1 MHLLAFIFLFGYNMI
16 KYDYFLGDENMSA
29 VIEKIISNVKQ
40 HPDQVVIV
48 DQGEG
53 NYFTYRSFDDYAR
66 KVAVKLQR
74 LGVTRRSFVTIELP
88 RNKEYIA
95 SMYAVWMVGAAFA
108 PLSPT
113 YPAERLE
120 YIRSDCDAKVVIDEK
135 FLRNIENE
143 EPITEIILPEP
154 QDPSLLIYT
163 SGSTGNPKG
172 VLHSH
177 AGINDSIVRYS
188 DYADPP
194 RGFRAALGAPFTFV
208 ASVQGVFAP
217 LCSCLTAYLMPYQAM
232 RDPVLLAD
240 YIYENKINRTFIS
253 PKMLKV
259 FKPKG
264 DSLKVVFTG
273 SERVSDTYSDDFEI
287 IVSYGQTESAGAV
300 MMFKIDKKYHNTPIG
315 KPIGDIRVHILDESG
330 NEADEGELCLAGIFA
345 DCYLNLPEQ
354 SAKTFTD
361 NPFAE
366 EDGYDKLLKTG
377 DIVKRGEDGNIIY
390 LNRKDWMVKINGQR
404 VEPGEIETI
413 IKQADG
419 VLDAAIKDFK
429 NQYGQ
434 VYLVAYYVEKEPVS
448 ADDLKEAISKKLP
461 PYMIPAFFVKLGK
474 LPVNANG
481 KLDRGAL
488 TAPEAG
494 NFKNDYI
501 APETDMQ
508 KVLCEAFEQVLGME
522 NVGIDDDFFALGGD
536 SIKCA
541 MVSEKCGVYHISTA
555 DIFAGK
561 TPRMIE
567 RLLIQKASSK
577 KRPEKK
583 NKVKVY
589 PLTPSERG
597 MYLEQKLNTDS
608 TVYNLN
614 IAAIIKGADIEKI
627 KSALTSVFKAHEA
640 FTSYYGEENG
650 LPVRYLSDRL
660 PEIEE
665 KSAASREEVI
675 RLIDGYNTPFD
686 LNAAI
691 PVRPALYSVSDG
703 SVIMHM
709 AIHHIAFD
717 GGSAKTF
724 VKELIDAL
732 EGREVSA
739 AEIDLSDLYMDSL
752 EEKYE
757 DGIAFYKEL
766 FADGVPVNEMPV
778 KGKRPKVHPLS
789 DKEVRFLYDNAQ
801 LKAIDNTARRFGVTE
816 FELIFSA
823 VSMTLGKYTASEDV
837 VLGIPTN
844 MRPNGADNVIG
855 MFVNTA
861 PVRVKPKRDLE
872 ISAFIK
878 SVSESVRNATY
889 GSYLPFEDVVAEFV
903 KQRDES
909 RNPIF
914 DVSVNFMWNPPAYDN
929 NGLSV
934 EMYSPLQKMSRDIGI
949 VIRKGAAGLQFMIQY
964 SSQLFEYAV
973 IEGFIEQFKSALALL
988 GSGAKTVRE
997 ALVLPESQRQM
1008 LECFKTEAK
1017 AEVPVTLL
1025 HKLFEK
1031 SAEEN
1036 AGKTALVAKDATLSF
1051 RELNERANIVAHNLI
1066 KRGITVGDSVALLL
1080 PRESCFFSC
1089 LFGVNKA
1096 GAAFI
1101 PCDPQYPADRINH
1114 IIEDSEAS
1122 FIITT
1127 NDKLS
1132 DYPAEKAIDV
1142 SDILTG
1148 TDTSDPD
1155 VEMSDCELSYMI
1167 YTSGSTGKPKGVM
1180 LRHKGICSYLMPHP
1194 ANIHINFIKNNVTS
1208 YLSVT
1213 TISFDMSFK
1222 EHTAAFCNGKTL
1234 IFAAEDEMNDPR
1246 ALAELMEKYS
1256 VDCINATPSRLQQYM
1271 EYAPFNKALSKCRL
1285 VMSGGEGYP
1294 ISLRDA
1300 IRKCSP
1306 DIKIINTYGP
1316 TEITVSCNAADLT
1329 NAEYVSVGR
1338 PLLNYDEVI
1347 VDKFGDTAP
1356 YGVIGELYIG
1366 GVGVAKGYKNLP
1378 DKTAAAFVE
1387 YNGQRMYRSGD
1398 YAKWD
1403 KYGNVMILGRLDNQV
1418 KLRGL
1423 RIELGEIEGL
1433 MAEQP
1438 HIKKVAVVIR
1448 KLNGQ
1453 DNLCAYFT
1461 ADEEINID
1469 ALREELKKHLTHYMV
1484 PTAYL
1489 QMNEMPV
1496 TANGKTDIKRLPEP
1510 VPVSLGEYV
1519 APENKTEE
1527 FFCESFRKTLKLER
1541 VGAADDFFEI
1551 GGTSLVVTA
1560 VVLDASE
1567 NGFPITY
1574 GDVFK
1579 YTTPR
1584 ALAELFK
1591 DGEVN
1596 DTGKLFDFE
1605 GYDYTKINELLS
1617 KNTVDAF
1624 RAGEKRPLGNI
1635 MITGAGGF
1643 MGAHLLAEYLKR
1655 ESGKAYCVIR
1665 KGKFDTARE
1674 RLENLMFYYFG
1685 SDLENEFSERVEVLK
1700 GDVTDYKSFEPLE
1713 SLPIDTVFNC
1723 AANVKH
1729 FSNGTD
1735 IEDINVGGAVN
1746 CIKLCR
1752 KTGARMIHF
1761 STVSVSGTTED
1772 VSKLS
1777 RRELDEQTLYY
1788 GQSLDN
1794 KYTSSKLM
1802 GEREVLAAAA
1812 DGLDAK
1818 VIRVGTLAARE
1829 SDGEF
1834 QINFLTNNFMGR
1846 LRSYSL
1852 LGCFPYNM
1860 IENQVCMGPIDRS
1873 CEAFLKLA
1881 ATPKE
1886 CCVFNAV
1893 NNHTLPLGDIIRQMN
1908 ENGSSIRFVE
1918 YDEFAAALHEAQ
1930 KDPDKAAILS
1940 SMTAYMNTA
1949 HGKKITAL
1957 PFSAHYT
1964 TQILARMGFFWNAST
1979 EKYVDDF
1986 INVLRGFMFFRK
1998 DNLKR

>member
-1 MHLLAFIFLFGYNMI
+1 MHDLITLIQ
-16 KYDYFLGDENMSA
+16 K
-29 VIEKIISNVKQ
+29 NVREF
-40 HPDQVVIV
+40 PDFTIIV
-48 DQGEG
+48 DQGE
-53 NYFTYRSFDDYAR
+53 NNSFTYRAFDDYAR
-66 KVAVKLQR
+66 KIAAKLKR
-74 LGVTRRSFVTIELP
+74 MGIKNRDFVTIELP

-95 SMYAVWMVGAAFA
+95 AMYAVWMVGAAFA
-108 PLSPT
+108 PLSPA

-120 YIRSDCDAKVVIDEK
+120 YIRDNCGAKAVINEK
-135 FLRNIENE
+135 FLRGIENE
-143 EPITEIILPEP
+143 TPLEELAVPNPE
-154 QDPSLLIYT
+154 DPSLLIYT
-163 SGSTGNPKG
+163 SGSTGKPKG

-177 AGINDSIVRYS
+177 ASITDSVLRYI
-188 DYADPP
+188 DFADSPK
-194 RGFRAALGAPFTFV
+194 GSHAALGAPFTFV

-217 LCSCLTAYLMPYQAM
+217 LCSAIAAYLMPFEAM

-240 YIYENKINRTFIS
+240 FIEENQINRTFIS

-259 FKPKG
+259 FKQKG
-264 DSLKVVFTG
+264 TCLKTVATG
-273 SERVSDTYSDDFEI
+273 SERVSNTYSDDFK
-287 IVSYGQTESAGAV
+287 IVVYYGQTESASAV
-300 MMFKIDKKYHNTPIG
+300 LAFAIDKPYENTPIG
-315 KPIGDIRVHILDESG
+315 KPIGNVRAYILDENG
-330 NEADEGELCLAGIFA
+330 NEADEGELCLAGVFA
-345 DCYLNLPEQ
+345 DGYVGLPEQ
-354 SAKTFTD
+354 TAKTFAD

-366 EDGYDKLLKTG
+366 KDGYAKLLKTG
-377 DIVKRGEDGNIIY
+377 DIVKRGENGNIIY

-404 VEPGEIETI
+404 VEPGEIEAI

-419 VLDAAIKDFK
+419 IHDAALKDFK

-434 VYLVAYYVEKEPVS
+434 VYLVAYYVENEPVD
-448 ADDLKEAISKKLP
+448 ADELKAAIAQKLP
-461 PYMIPAFFVKLGK
+461 SYMIPAFFVKLDK
-474 LPVNANG
+474 LPVNQNG
-481 KLDRGAL
+481 KLDRNAL
-488 TAPEAG
+488 VAPEAG

-508 KVLCEAFEQVLGME
+508 KVLCKAFEEVLGIE
-522 NVGIDDDFFALGGD
+522 NVGVDDDFFALGGD

-541 MVSEKCGVYHISTA
+541 MVSEKCGVYKIATA

-567 RLLIQKASSK
+567 RLLIQKANK
-577 KRPEKK
+577 KDRVKK
-583 NKVKVY
+583 KKKARVY

-597 MYLEQKLNTDS
+597 MYLEQKLNENS

-614 IAAIIKGADIEKI
+614 IAAIIKGSDMESI
-627 KSALTSVFKAHEA
+627 KNSLTAVFKAHEA

-650 LPVRYLSDRL
+650 LPVRILSDKL
-660 PEIEE
+660 PQIEE
-665 KSAASREEVI
+665 KTAASREEVI
-675 RLIDGYNTPFD
+675 ALIDSYAVPFN
-686 LNAAI
+686 LNASI
-691 PVRPALYSVSDG
+691 PVRPTLYAVADG
-703 SVIMHM
+703 SVILHL

-724 VKELIDAL
+724 VKELIDGL
-732 EGREVSA
+732 NGVEVTAS
-739 AEIDLSDLYMDSL
+739 EIDLSDLYDESL
-752 EEKYE
+752 NAKYE
-757 DGIAFYKEL
+757 SGMAFYHEL

-789 DKEVRFLYDNAQ
+789 DKEITFDYDNEQ
-801 LKAIDNTARRFGVTE
+801 LKGIDNTARKFSVTE

-823 VSMTLGKYTASEDV
+823 VSMVLGKYTASEDV

-844 MRPNGADNVIG
+844 MRPTDADSVIG

-861 PVRVKPKRDLE
+861 PVRVKPKRAAAVSEYLQ
-872 ISAFIK
+872 
-878 SVSESVRNATY
+878 SVSTAVRNATY
-889 GSYLPFEDVVAEFV
+889 GAYLPFEDVVAEFV

-909 RNPIF
+909 RNPMF
-914 DVSVNFMWNPPAYDN
+914 DVSVNFMWNPPAYDKD
-929 NGLSV
+929 GLSV
-934 EMYSPLQKMSRDIGI
+934 ELYSPLQKMSRDIGI
-949 VIRKGAAGLQFMIQY
+949 VIRKGAKGLHFMVQY
-964 SSQLFEYAV
+964 SSELFEDAV
-973 IEGFIEQFKSALALL
+973 IENFIGQLKHTLQLLGADSKTVRDALALPEEQQ
-988 GSGAKTVRE
+988 TV
-997 ALVLPESQRQM
+997 LDG
-1008 LECFKTEAK
+1008 FKTEAT
-1017 AEVPVTLL
+1017 AELSETLL
-1025 HKLFEK
+1025 HRMFER
-1031 SAEEN
+1031 SAAEN
-1036 AGKTALVAKDATLSF
+1036 ADKTALIAKDATLSY
-1051 RELNERANIVAHNLI
+1051 RELNEKANVVAHNLI
-1066 KRGITVGDSVALLL
+1066 EKGIKTGDSVALLL
-1080 PRESCFFSC
+1080 PRESCFFAC

-1114 IIEDSEAS
+1114 IIADSEAS

-1127 NDKLS
+1127 SDKLA
-1132 DYPAEKAIDV
+1132 DYPADKAIDV
-1142 SDILTG
+1142 SDILAG
-1148 TDTSDPD
+1148 DKTDNPD
-1155 VEMSDCELSYMI
+1155 VEMSDRELSYMI

-1180 LRHKGICSYLMPHP
+1180 LRHKGICNYLTPHP
-1194 ANIHINFIKNNVTS
+1194 ANSHIYYLKENVST

-1234 IFAAEDEMNDPR
+1234 VFAAEDEMNDPR

-1271 EYAPFNKALSKCRL
+1271 DYEPFKNALAKCRL

-1294 ISLRDA
+1294 MSLRDA
-1300 IRKCSP
+1300 IKQCSG
-1306 DIKIINTYGP
+1306 DIRIVNTYGP

-1329 NAEYVSVGR
+1329 DAEYVTVGR
-1338 PLLNYDEVI
+1338 PLLNYNEII
-1347 VDKFGDTAP
+1347 VDKFGYPAP

-1378 DKTAAAFVE
+1378 EKTAAAFVE
-1387 YNGQRMYRSGD
+1387 YDNARMYRSGD

-1403 KYGNVMILGRLDNQV
+1403 KNGFVHILGRLDNQV

-1433 MAEQP
+1433 IAAQP
-1438 HIKKVAVVIR
+1438 HIKKVSVIIR

-1461 ADEEINID
+1461 ADTEINID
-1469 ALREELKKHLTHYMV
+1469 SLRDELKKHLTHYMV

-1489 QMNEMPV
+1489 QMNEMPM
-1496 TANGKTDIKRLPEP
+1496 TANGKTDTKLLPDP

-1519 APENKTEE
+1519 APANATEE

-1541 VGAADDFFEI
+1541 VGATDDFFEI
-1551 GGTSLVVTA
+1551 GGTSLVVTS

-1567 NGFPITY
+1567 NGFEITY

-1596 DTGKLFDFE
+1596 DTNKLFDFDD
-1605 GYDYTKINELLS
+1605 YDYDKINALLA

-1624 RAGEKRPLGNI
+1624 KSESLRDLGNVL
-1635 MITGAGGF
+1635 ITGATGY
-1643 MGAHLLAEYLKR
+1643 MGAHLLAEFLKS
-1655 ESGKAYCVIR
+1655 ESGKAYCMIR
-1665 KGKFDTARE
+1665 KGKFDTAQE
-1674 RLENLMFYYFG
+1674 RLENIFFYYFG
-1685 SDLENEFSERVEVLK
+1685 SDLETEFAERVEVLN
-1700 GDVTDYKSFEPLE
+1700 GDVTDYKYFEPFEALN
-1713 SLPIDTVFNC
+1713 IDTVFNC

-1746 CIKLCR
+1746 CIKLCQ
-1752 KTGARMIHF
+1752 KTGARLIHF
-1761 STVSVSGTTED
+1761 STVSVSGTTDD
-1772 VSKLS
+1772 VAKLG
-1777 RRELDEQTLYY
+1777 RKELDEQSLYF
-1788 GQSLDN
+1788 GQTLDN

-1802 GEREVLAAAA
+1802 GERKVLEAAAES
-1812 DGLDAK
+1812 LDAK

-1852 LGCFPYNM
+1852 LGCFPYAM

-1881 ATPKE
+1881 KTPQA

-1908 ENGSSIRFVE
+1908 ESGNHIEFVE
-1918 YDEFAAALHEAQ
+1918 YDVFTEALHEAQ

-1949 HGKKITAL
+1949 HGKKIVAL
-1957 PFSAHYT
+1957 PCSSHFT
-1964 TQILARMGFFWNAST
+1964 TQILARMGFFWNASN
-1979 EKYVDDF
+1979 ERYVNDF
-1986 INVLRGFMFFRK
+1986 INVLRGFLFFRK

>member
-1 MHLLAFIFLFGYNMI
+1 M
-16 KYDYFLGDENMSA
+16 KD
-29 VIEKIISNVKQ
+29 IISQIRQNVKEF
-40 HPDQVVIV
+40 PDFTIIV
-48 DQGEG
+48 DEG
-53 NYFTYRSFDDYAR
+53 KNNFFTYSALDTYAR
-66 KVAVKLQR
+66 KIAAKLSR
-74 LGVTRRSFVTIELP
+74 LGISYGDFVTIELP

-95 SMYAVWMVGAAFA
+95 AMYAVWMVGAAFA

-120 YIRSDCDAKVVIDEK
+120 FIRNDCDAKTVINEK
-135 FLRNIENE
+135 FLRGIKDEAPLEDIAQPN
-143 EPITEIILPEP
+143 PA
-154 QDPSLLIYT
+154 DPSLLIYT
-163 SGSTGNPKG
+163 SGSTGKPKG

-177 AGINDSIVRYS
+177 ASITDSVNRYK
-188 DYADPP
+188 DYTNSPKGS
-194 RGFRAALGAPFTFV
+194 RVALGAPFTFV
-208 ASVQGVFAP
+208 ASIQGVFVP
-217 LCSCLTAYLMPYQAM
+217 LCSCTTAYLMPYEAM

-240 YIYENKINRTFIS
+240 YIEKHQINRTFIS

-259 FKPKG
+259 FKQKG
-264 DSLKVVFTG
+264 NSLKTVVTG
-273 SERVSDTYSDDFEI
+273 SERVSNIYSDEFDL
-287 IVSYGQTESAGAV
+287 IVMYGQTESASAALA
-300 MMFKIDKKYHNTPIG
+300 FKIDKPYDNTPIG
-315 KPIGDIRVHILDESG
+315 KPIGNIRAHILDENG

-345 DCYLNLPEQ
+345 DGYLYLDEQ
-354 SAKTFTD
+354 TAKTFID
-361 NPFAE
+361 NPFAAQ
-366 EDGYDKLLKTG
+366 DGFDKLLRTG
-377 DIVKRGEDGNIIY
+377 DIVKKGEDGNIIF

-413 IKQADG
+413 IKQTDG
-419 VLDAAIKDFK
+419 IHDAALKDFK

-434 VYLVAYYVEKEPVS
+434 VYLVAYYVEKEPVDAEEIKAS
-448 ADDLKEAISKKLP
+448 LAQKLP
-461 PYMIPAFFVKLGK
+461 PYMIPSFFVKLDK

-481 KLDRGAL
+481 KLDRSAL
-488 TAPEAG
+488 VAPEAG

-508 KVLCEAFEQVLGME
+508 KVLCAAYEDVLGVE
-522 NVGIDDDFFALGGD
+522 NVGVDDDFFALGGD

-541 MVSEKCGVYHISTA
+541 MVAEKCGVYKISTS
-555 DIFAGK
+555 DIFKGK

-567 RLLIQKASSK
+567 HLLLQKASKKKFVKKSK
-577 KRPEKK
+577 KAR
-583 NKVKVY
+583 VY

-597 MYLEQKLNTDS
+597 MYLEQKLNENS

-614 IAAIIKGADIEKI
+614 IAAVIKGADIETVK
-627 KSALTSVFKAHEA
+627 KSLTAVLAAHEA

-650 LPVRYLSDRL
+650 LPVRILSDKL

-665 KSAASREEVI
+665 KTASSREEVI
-675 RLIDGYNTPFD
+675 KIIDDYAVPFNLNT
-686 LNAAI
+686 AI
-691 PVRPALYSVSDG
+691 PVRPTLYSVDDG
-703 SVIMHM
+703 SVILHL
-709 AIHHIAFD
+709 AVHHIAFD

-724 VKELIDAL
+724 VQELID
-732 EGREVSA
+732 GINGVEVTAS
-739 AEIDLSDLYMDSL
+739 EIDLSDLYDESL
-752 EEKYE
+752 NEKYE
-757 DGIAFYKEL
+757 SGMEFYKEQ

-789 DKEVRFLYDNAQ
+789 DREITFDYNNEQ
-801 LKAIDNTARRFGVTE
+801 LKSIDNTARKFGVTE

-823 VSMTLGKYTASEDV
+823 VSMVLGKYTASEDV

-844 MRPNGADNVIG
+844 MRPTEADGVIG

-861 PVRVKPKRDLE
+861 PVRVKPQRNAE
-872 ISAFIK
+872 IAEYLN
-878 SVSESVRNATY
+878 SVSQAVRNSTY
-889 GSYLPFEDVVAEFV
+889 GAYLPFEDVVAEFV

-914 DVSVNFMWNPPAYDN
+914 DVSVNYMWNPPAYDKD
-929 NGLSV
+929 GLSV
-934 EMYSPLQKMSRDIGI
+934 ELYSPLQKMSRDIGI
-949 VIRKGAAGLQFMIQY
+949 VIRKGAKGLHFMVQY
-964 SSQLFEYAV
+964 SSELFEDAV
-973 IEGFIEQFKSALALL
+973 IENFIEQIKYTLSLLGGSLKTVRDALAL
-988 GSGAKTVRE
+988 
-997 ALVLPESQRQM
+997 PEKQQEQ
-1008 LECFKTEAK
+1008 LDVFKTEAN
-1017 AEVPVTLL
+1017 AELSETLL
-1025 HKLFEK
+1025 HKMFER
-1031 SAEEN
+1031 SAAEN
-1036 AGKTALVAKDATLSF
+1036 ADKIALIAADAALTY
-1051 RELNERANIVAHNLI
+1051 RELNEKANIVAHNLI
-1066 KRGITVGDSVALLL
+1066 DRGIKTGDSVALLL
-1080 PRESCFFSC
+1080 PRESCFFAC
-1089 LFGVNKA
+1089 MFGVNKA

-1114 IIEDSEAS
+1114 IISDSEAS

-1127 NDKLS
+1127 EDKLS
-1132 DYPAEKAIDV
+1132 DYPAEKAINV
-1142 SDILTG
+1142 SDILEG
-1148 TDTSDPD
+1148 SNTDNPD
-1155 VEMSDCELSYMI
+1155 VEISDRELSYMI

-1180 LRHKGICSYLMPHP
+1180 LRHRGICNYLVPHP
-1194 ANIHINFIKNNVTS
+1194 ANSHIYYLKNNVTT

-1213 TISFDMSFK
+1213 TVSFDMSFK
-1222 EHTAAFCNGKTL
+1222 EHAAAFCNGKTL
-1234 IFAAEDEMNDPR
+1234 VFAAEDEMNDPR

-1271 EYAPFNKALSKCRL
+1271 DYAPFKEALGKCKL

-1294 ISLRDA
+1294 MALRDE
-1300 IRKCSP
+1300 IKKCSSQ
-1306 DIKIINTYGP
+1306 IKIVNTYGP

-1329 NAEYVSVGR
+1329 CAEYVTVGR
-1338 PLLNYDEVI
+1338 PLLNYHEVI
-1347 VDKFGDTAP
+1347 VDKFGDVSP

-1378 DKTAAAFVE
+1378 EKTAEAFVNYGE
-1387 YNGQRMYRSGD
+1387 ERMYRSGD

-1403 KYGNVMILGRLDNQV
+1403 KNGNVQILGRLDNQV

-1433 MAEQP
+1433 IAAQP
-1438 HIKKVAVVIR
+1438 HIKNVAVIIR

-1461 ADEEINID
+1461 ADEEIDID
-1469 ALREELKKHLTHYMV
+1469 ALRDELKKHLTHYMV

-1489 QMNEMPV
+1489 QLNEMPI
-1496 TANGKTDIKRLPEP
+1496 TANGKTDVKMLPDP

-1519 APENKTEE
+1519 APANATEE
-1527 FFCESFRKTLKLER
+1527 FFCESFKKALKLDS
-1541 VGAADDFFEI
+1541 VGATDDFFEI
-1551 GGTSLVVTA
+1551 GGTSLIVTS

-1567 NGFPITY
+1567 NGFEITY

-1596 DTGKLFDFE
+1596 DSGKLFDFDN
-1605 GYDYTKINELLS
+1605 YDYTKINKLLE
-1617 KNTVDAF
+1617 KNTVETFIGSEQRD
-1624 RAGEKRPLGNI
+1624 LGNVV
-1635 MITGAGGF
+1635 ITGATGY
-1643 MGAHLLAEYLKR
+1643 MGAHLLAEYLKN
-1655 ESGKAYCVIR
+1655 ENGKAYCMIR

-1674 RLENLMFYYFG
+1674 RLENILFYYFG
-1685 SDLENEFSERVEVLK
+1685 SDLEEFDKRVEVLN
-1700 GDVTDYKSFEPLE
+1700 GDVTDYKYFELFE
-1713 SLPIDTVFNC
+1713 ELPVDTVFNC

-1735 IEDINVGGAVN
+1735 IEDINIGGVVN
-1746 CIKLCR
+1746 CIKLCE
-1752 KTGARMIHF
+1752 KIGARLIHF
-1761 STVSVSGTTED
+1761 STVSVSGTTDD
-1772 VSKLS
+1772 VTKLS
-1777 RRELDEQTLYY
+1777 RRELDEQSLYF
-1788 GQSLDN
+1788 GQTLDN

-1802 GEREVLAAAA
+1802 SERKVLEAAAE
-1812 DGLDAK
+1812 GLDAK

-1852 LGCFPYNM
+1852 LGCFPYQM

-1881 ATPKE
+1881 KTPQA

-1908 ENGSSIRFVE
+1908 QNGSNIEFVE
-1918 YDEFAAALHEAQ
+1918 YDVFAEALNEAQ

-1949 HGKKITAL
+1949 HGKKIVAL
-1957 PFSAHYT
+1957 PCSSHYT
-1964 TQILARMGFFWNAST
+1964 TQILARMGFFWNASN
-1979 EKYVDDF
+1979 EKYVNDF
-1986 INVLRGFMFFRK
+1986 INVLRGFLFFRK
-1998 DNLKR
+1998 DNLER

>member
-1 MHLLAFIFLFGYNMI
+1 MHDLISQI
-16 KYDYFLGDENMSA
+16 K
-29 VIEKIISNVKQ
+29 KNVKEL
-40 HPDQVVIV
+40 PDFTVIV
-48 DQGEG
+48 DKGE
-53 NYFTYRSFDDYAR
+53 NNSFTYSQFDAFAR
-66 KVAVKLQR
+66 KIAGKLSR
-74 LGVTRRSFVTIELP
+74 TGIRRRDFITIELP

-95 SMYAVWMVGAAFA
+95 AMYAVWMVGAAFA
-108 PLSPT
+108 PLSPA
-113 YPAERLE
+113 YPAERLA
-120 YIRSDCDAKVVIDEK
+120 YIRDNCGAKAVINEK
-135 FLRNIENE
+135 FLRGIEAE
-143 EPITEIILPEP
+143 APLDEPVMPNLE
-154 QDPSLLIYT
+154 DPSLLIYT
-163 SGSTGNPKG
+163 SGSTGKPKG

-177 AGINDSIVRYS
+177 ASITDSVNRYNEF
-188 DYADPP
+188 ANAPK
-194 RGFRAALGAPFTFV
+194 GLHVALGAPFTFV
-208 ASVQGVFAP
+208 ASVQGVFSP
-217 LCSCLTAYLMPYQAM
+217 LCAALRAYLMPYEAM

-240 YIYENKINRTFIS
+240 FIEDNQINRTFIS

-259 FKPKG
+259 FKQKG
-264 DSLKVVFTG
+264 NCLKTVSTG
-273 SERVSDTYSDDFEI
+273 SERVSNTYSDEYELY
-287 IVSYGQTESAGAV
+287 VLYGQTESASAV
-300 MMFKIDKKYHNTPIG
+300 LAFKVDKPYDNTPIG
-315 KPIGDIRVHILDESG
+315 KPLGDVRTHILDENG
-330 NEADEGELCLAGIFA
+330 NEAEEGELCLAGIFA
-345 DCYLNLPEQ
+345 DGYLHLPEQ
-354 SAKTFTD
+354 TAKTFVN
-361 NPFAE
+361 NPFAAQ
-366 EDGYDKLLKTG
+366 DGYPKLLKTG
-377 DIVKRGEDGNIIY
+377 DIVRRAEDGNIIY

-404 VEPGEIETI
+404 VEPGEIEAI
-413 IKQADG
+413 IKQTDG
-419 VLDAAIKDFK
+419 VHDAAIKDFK

-434 VYLVAYYVEKEPVS
+434 VYLVAYYVENQPVEP
-448 ADDLKEAISKKLP
+448 DDLREAIAQKLP
-461 PYMIPAFFVKLGK
+461 PYMIPAFFVKLDK
-474 LPVNANG
+474 LPVNQNG
-481 KLDRGAL
+481 KLDRSAL
-488 TAPEAG
+488 VPPEAG
-494 NFKNDYI
+494 AFKNDYI

-508 KVLCEAFEQVLGME
+508 KTLCSAFETVLGVE
-522 NVGIDDDFFALGGD
+522 NVGVDDDFFALGGD

-541 MVSEKCGVYHISTA
+541 MVSEKCGVYKITTA
-555 DIFAGK
+555 DIFSGK

-567 RLLIQKASSK
+567 RLLIQKAGK
-577 KRPEKK
+577 KERVKK
-583 NKVKVY
+583 DKKVRVY

-597 MYLEQKLNTDS
+597 MYLEQKLNENS

-614 IAAIIKGADIEKI
+614 IAAIIKGADMENVNN
-627 KSALTSVFKAHEA
+627 SLTAVFKAHEA

-650 LPVRYLSDRL
+650 LPVRILTDKT

-665 KSAASREEVI
+665 KTAASREEVI
-675 RLIDGYNTPFD
+675 AIIDSYAEPFN

-691 PVRPALYSVSDG
+691 PVRPTLYAVADG
-703 SVIMHM
+703 SVILHL

-724 VKELIDAL
+724 VKELIDGL
-732 EGREVSA
+732 NGVEVTAS
-739 AEIDLSDLYMDSL
+739 EIDLSDLYDDSL
-752 EEKYE
+752 NAKYE
-757 DGIAFYKEL
+757 SGMAFYHEL

-789 DKEVRFLYDNAQ
+789 DREITFDYDNEQ
-801 LKAIDNTARRFGVTE
+801 LKSIDNTARRFSVTE

-823 VSMTLGKYTASEDV
+823 VSMVLGKYTASEDV

-844 MRPNGADNVIG
+844 MRPGEADNVIG

-861 PVRVKPKRDLE
+861 PVRVKPQRNAELG
-872 ISAFIK
+872 AFLQ
-878 SVSESVRNATY
+878 SVSTAVRNATY
-889 GSYLPFEDVVAEFV
+889 GAYLPFEDVVGEFV

-909 RNPIF
+909 RNPMF
-914 DVSVNFMWNPPAYDN
+914 DVSVNFMWNPPAYDKD
-929 NGLSV
+929 GLSV
-934 EMYSPLQKMSRDIGI
+934 ELYSPLQKMSRDIGI
-949 VIRKGAAGLQFMIQY
+949 VIRKGAKGLHFMVQY
-964 SSQLFEYAV
+964 SSELFEDAV
-973 IEGFIEQFKSALALL
+973 IENFIGQLQYTLQLLGNNVKTVRDALALPE
-988 GSGAKTVRE
+988 KQQK
-997 ALVLPESQRQM
+997 VLDG
-1008 LECFKTEAK
+1008 FKTEAT
-1017 AEVPVTLL
+1017 EEPDVTLL
-1025 HKLFEK
+1025 HKLFEQN
-1031 SAEEN
+1031 AAEN
-1036 AGKTALVAKDATLSF
+1036 ADKTALIAKDATLSY

-1066 KRGITVGDSVALLL
+1066 DRGIKTGNSVALLL
-1080 PRESCFFSC
+1080 PRESCFFAC

-1114 IIEDSEAS
+1114 IIADSEAS

-1127 NDKLS
+1127 KDKLS
-1132 DYPAEKAIDV
+1132 DYPSDKAIDV
-1142 SDILTG
+1142 EDILSGDQTEN
-1148 TDTSDPD
+1148 PD
-1155 VEMSDCELSYMI
+1155 VAMSDSELSYMI

-1180 LRHKGICSYLMPHP
+1180 LRHKGICNYLKPHP
-1194 ANIHINFIKNNVTS
+1194 ANSHIYYLKNNVTT

-1234 IFAAEDEMNDPR
+1234 VFAAEDEMNDPR
-1246 ALAELMEKYS
+1246 ALAELMDKYS

-1271 EYAPFNKALSKCRL
+1271 DYEPFRNALAKCHL

-1294 ISLRDA
+1294 IALRDD
-1300 IRKCSP
+1300 IRKCSH
-1306 DIKIINTYGP
+1306 DIRIVNTYGP

-1329 NAEYVSVGR
+1329 EAPYVTVGR
-1338 PLLNYDEVI
+1338 PLLNYHEII
-1347 VDKFGDTAP
+1347 VDKFGDPAP

-1366 GVGVAKGYKNLP
+1366 GIGVAKGYKNLP

-1387 YNGQRMYRSGD
+1387 YDNARMYRSGD

-1403 KYGNVMILGRLDNQV
+1403 KNGNVHILGRLDNQV

-1433 MAEQP
+1433 IAAQP
-1438 HIKKVAVVIR
+1438 HIKKVAVIIR

-1469 ALREELKKHLTHYMV
+1469 ALRDELKKHRTHYMV

-1489 QMNEMPV
+1489 QLNEMPM
-1496 TANGKTDIKRLPEP
+1496 TANGKTDIKLLPDP

-1519 APENKTEE
+1519 APANATEE
-1527 FFCESFRKTLKLER
+1527 FFCESFKKALKLDR
-1541 VGAADDFFEI
+1541 VGATDDFFEI
-1551 GGTSLVVTA
+1551 GGTSLVVTS

-1567 NGFPITY
+1567 NGFEITY

-1596 DTGKLFDFE
+1596 DTNKLFDFDD
-1605 GYDYTKINELLS
+1605 YDYTKINELLS
-1617 KNTVDAF
+1617 KNTVEAF
-1624 RAGEKRPLGNI
+1624 KSEPLRDLGNVL
-1635 MITGAGGF
+1635 ITGATGY
-1643 MGAHLLAEYLKR
+1643 MGAHLLAEYLKS
-1655 ESGKAYCVIR
+1655 ETGKAYCMIR

-1674 RLENLMFYYFG
+1674 RLENIMFYYFG
-1685 SDLENEFSERVEVLK
+1685 TDYEEEFADRVEVLN
-1700 GDVTDYKSFEPLE
+1700 GDVTDYKYFEPFE
-1713 SLPIDTVFNC
+1713 TLPVNTVFNC

-1746 CIKLCR
+1746 CVSLC
-1752 KTGARMIHF
+1752 KKIGARLIHF
-1761 STVSVSGTTED
+1761 STVSVSGTTD
-1772 VSKLS
+1772 DMTKLS
-1777 RRELDEQTLYY
+1777 RRDLDERSLYFGQT
-1788 GQSLDN
+1788 LDN

-1802 GEREVLAAAA
+1802 GERMVLEAAA

-1852 LGCFPYNM
+1852 LGCFPYAM

-1873 CEAFLKLA
+1873 CEAFVKLA
-1881 ATPKE
+1881 KTPQA

-1908 ENGSSIRFVE
+1908 ENGNHIEFVE
-1918 YDEFAAALHEAQ
+1918 YDVFASALNEAQ

-1949 HGKKITAL
+1949 HGKKIVAL
-1957 PFSAHYT
+1957 PCSFHYT
-1964 TQILARMGFFWNAST
+1964 TQVLARMGFFWNASN
-1979 EKYVDDF
+1979 ERYVNDF
-1986 INVLRGFMFFRK
+1986 INVLRGFLFFRR

>member
-1 MHLLAFIFLFGYNMI
+1 MNGIIERIVQNVREYPDFLVINDSVSNTGYTFRELDLA
-16 KYDYFLGDENMSA
+16 
-29 VIEKIISNVKQ
+29 
-40 HPDQVVIV
+40 
-48 DQGEG
+48 
-53 NYFTYRSFDDYAR
+53 AR
-66 KVAVKLQR
+66 RIAAKLSR
-74 LGVTRRSFVTIELP
+74 LGVSRRDFVTIELP

-108 PLSPT
+108 PLSPN
-113 YPAERLE
+113 YPEERLA
-120 YIRSDCDAKVVIDEK
+120 YIRDNCGAKAVINAK
-135 FLRNIENE
+135 FLRGIENE
-143 EPITEIILPEP
+143 EPLRDIVIPDP
-154 QDPSLLIYT
+154 GDPSLLIYT
-163 SGSTGNPKG
+163 SGSTGKPKG

-177 AGINDSIVRYS
+177 ASITDSVNRYIEHS
-188 DYADPP
+188 KTPAGYC
-194 RGFRAALGAPFTFV
+194 AALGAPFTFV

-217 LCSCLTAYLMPYQAM
+217 LCSRISAYLMPFEAM

-240 YIYENKINRTFIS
+240 YIEENQINRTFIS

-259 FKPKG
+259 FKQKG
-264 DSLKVVFTG
+264 NCLKTVYTG

-287 IVSYGQTESAGAV
+287 YVMYGQTESAGAV
-300 MMFKIDKKYHNTPIG
+300 LGFKIDKAYDNTPIG
-315 KPIGDIRVHILDESG
+315 KPLGNVRTHILDENG
-330 NEADEGELCLAGIFA
+330 NEADEGELCIAGVFA
-345 DCYLNLPEQ
+345 DGYVGLPEQ
-354 SAKTFTD
+354 TAKTFVD

-366 EDGYDKLLKTG
+366 QDGYEKLLKTG
-377 DIVKRGEDGNIIY
+377 DIVKKGDDGNIIY

-413 IKQADG
+413 VKNAPGIH
-419 VLDAAIKDFK
+419 DAAIKDFK

-434 VYLVAYYVEKEPVS
+434 VYLVAYYTEDGSVDPDE
-448 ADDLKEAISKKLP
+448 LKEAVAQKLP
-461 PYMIPAFFVKLGK
+461 PYMIPAFFVKLDK

-481 KLDRGAL
+481 KLDRNAL
-488 TAPEAG
+488 TPPEAG
-494 NFKNDYI
+494 NFKNEYI

-508 KVLCEAFEQVLGME
+508 KALCKAFEDILGVE

-541 MVSEKCGVYHISTA
+541 MVSEKCGLYKISTA

-561 TPRMIE
+561 SPRMIE
-567 RLLIQKASSK
+567 RLLIQKASRKERVK
-577 KRPEKK
+577 KDKK
-583 NKVKVY
+583 ARIY

-597 MYLEQKLNTDS
+597 MYLEQKLNENS

-614 IAAIIKGADIEKI
+614 IAAVIKGSDIETI
-627 KSALTSVFKAHEA
+627 KKSLNAVFSAHEA
-640 FTSYYGEENG
+640 FTSYYGEESG
-650 LPVRYLSDRL
+650 LPVRILSDKL
-660 PEIEE
+660 PEIVE
-665 KSAASREEVI
+665 KTAASREEVI
-675 RLIDGYNTPFD
+675 AIIDSYAEPFN

-691 PVRPALYSVSDG
+691 PVRPTLYTVADG
-703 SVIMHM
+703 SVILHM

-724 VKELIDAL
+724 VKELIDGL
-732 EGREVSA
+732 NGVEVTA
-739 AEIDLSDLYMDSL
+739 ADIDLSDLYDDSIN
-752 EEKYE
+752 EKYE
-757 DGIAFYKEL
+757 SGMEFYREL
-766 FADGVPVNEMPV
+766 FKDGVPVNEMPI

-789 DKEVRFLYDNAQ
+789 DREIVFDCDNEQ
-801 LKAIDNTARRFGVTE
+801 LKAIDNTARRFSVTE

-823 VSMTLGKYTASEDV
+823 VSMVLGKYTASEDV

-844 MRPNGADNVIG
+844 MRPAEADSVIG

-861 PVRVKPKRDLE
+861 PVRVKPQRKAALGDYLQ
-872 ISAFIK
+872 
-878 SVSESVRNATY
+878 SVSEAVRSATY
-889 GSYLPFEDVVAEFV
+889 GAYLPFEDVVGEFV

-914 DVSVNFMWNPPAYDN
+914 DVSVNFMWNPPAYDQ

-934 EMYSPLQKMSRDIGI
+934 ELYSPLQKMSRDIGI
-949 VIRKGAAGLQFMIQY
+949 VIRKGAKGLHFMVQY
-964 SSQLFEYAV
+964 SSELFEDAV
-973 IEGFIEQFKSALALL
+973 VENFIGQLRHTLGLL
-988 GSGAKTVRE
+988 GSKAKTVRD
-997 ALVLPESQRQM
+997 ALALPEDQKAQ
-1008 LECFKTEAK
+1008 LDAFKTEAT
-1017 AEVPVTLL
+1017 AELPVTLL
-1025 HKLFEK
+1025 HKLFER
-1031 SAEEN
+1031 SAAEN
-1036 AGKTALVAKDATLSF
+1036 ADKTALIAADVTLTY

-1066 KRGITVGDSVALLL
+1066 AKGIRTGDSVALLL
-1080 PRESCFFSC
+1080 PRESCFFAC

-1127 NDKLS
+1127 EDKLA
-1132 DYPAEKAIDV
+1132 DYPADKVINVA
-1142 SDILTG
+1142 DILTG
-1148 TDTSDPD
+1148 DMTGNPD
-1155 VEMSDCELSYMI
+1155 VEMSDEDLSYMI

-1180 LRHKGICSYLMPHP
+1180 LRHKGICNYLDPHP
-1194 ANIHINFIKNNVTS
+1194 ANTHMHYLKENIST

-1234 IFAAEDEMNDPR
+1234 VFAAEDEMNDPR
-1246 ALAELMEKYS
+1246 ALAQLMEKYS

-1271 EYAPFNKALSKCRL
+1271 DFEPFKQALAKCRL

-1294 ISLRDA
+1294 MALRDA
-1300 IRKCSP
+1300 IKACSK
-1306 DIKIINTYGP
+1306 DIRIVNTYGP

-1329 NAEYVSVGR
+1329 NADYVTVGR
-1338 PLLNYDEVI
+1338 PLLNYHEII
-1347 VDKFGDTAP
+1347 VDKFGDPSP

-1387 YNGQRMYRSGD
+1387 YDSERIYRSGD

-1403 KYGNVMILGRLDNQV
+1403 KNGNVYILGRLDNQV

-1433 MAEQP
+1433 IAAQP
-1438 HIKKVAVVIR
+1438 HIKKVAVIIR
-1448 KLNGQ
+1448 KLSGQ

-1461 ADEEINID
+1461 ADAEIDID
-1469 ALREELKKHLTHYMV
+1469 ELRIELKKHLTHYMV

-1489 QMNEMPV
+1489 QLNEMPM
-1496 TANGKTDIKRLPEP
+1496 TANGKTDVKRLPDP

-1519 APENKTEE
+1519 APANATEE
-1527 FFCESFRKTLKLER
+1527 FFCEAFKKALKLDR
-1541 VGAADDFFEI
+1541 VGATDDFFEI
-1551 GGTSLVVTA
+1551 GGTSLIVTS
-1560 VVLDASE
+1560 VVLEASE
-1567 NGFPITY
+1567 NGFEITY
-1574 GDVFK
+1574 GDIFK

-1591 DGEVN
+1591 GGEVN
-1596 DTGKLFDFE
+1596 DTNKLFDFDD
-1605 GYDYTKINELLS
+1605 YDYSAIDDVLA
-1617 KNTVDAF
+1617 KNNVDSF
-1624 RAGEKRPLGNI
+1624 KAGEMREFGNVL
-1635 MITGAGGF
+1635 ITGAIGY
-1643 MGAHLLAEYLKR
+1643 MGAHLLAEFLKS
-1655 ESGKAYCVIR
+1655 ETGKAYCMIR
-1665 KGKFDTARE
+1665 RGQFDTAKE
-1674 RLENLMFYYFG
+1674 RLENIMYYYFG
-1685 SDLENEFSERVEVLK
+1685 GDLDDAIRDRVEVFN
-1700 GDVTDYKSFEPLE
+1700 GDVTDYASFEPFE
-1713 SLPIDTVFNC
+1713 KMDIGTVFNC

-1735 IEDINVGGAVN
+1735 IEDINVGGVVN
-1746 CIKLCR
+1746 CIKLC
-1752 KTGARMIHF
+1752 KKIDARLIHF
-1761 STVSVSGTTED
+1761 STISVAGTTD
-1772 VSKLS
+1772 DITKLS
-1777 RRELDEQTLYY
+1777 RRELDEQSLYY

-1802 GEREVLAAAA
+1802 GERKLLEAVAE
-1812 DGLDAK
+1812 GLDGK

-1846 LRSYSL
+1846 LRSYAL
-1852 LGCFPYNM
+1852 LGCFPYAM

-1881 ATPKE
+1881 KTPKE

-1908 ENGSSIRFVE
+1908 KNGSKIDFVE
-1918 YDEFAAALHEAQ
+1918 YEVFRDALNEAQ
-1930 KDPDKAAILS
+1930 QDPDKAAILS

-1957 PFSAHYT
+1957 NCNSHYT
-1964 TQILARMGFFWNAST
+1964 TQILARLGFFWNASN
-1979 EKYVDDF
+1979 EKYVNDF
-1986 INVLRGFMFFRK
+1986 INVLRGFLFFRQ
-1998 DNLKR
+1998 DNQTR

>member
-1 MHLLAFIFLFGYNMI
+1 MNDLVSQIQ
-16 KYDYFLGDENMSA
+16 K
-29 VIEKIISNVKQ
+29 NVKEL
-40 HPDQVVIV
+40 PDFTVIV
-48 DQGEG
+48 DKGE
-53 NYFTYRSFDDYAR
+53 NNAFTYRELDAYAR
-66 KVAVKLQR
+66 RIAGKLSR
-74 LGVTRRSFVTIELP
+74 TGVRRRDFVTIELP

-108 PLSPT
+108 PLSPA
-113 YPAERLE
+113 YPAERLA
-120 YIRSDCDAKVVIDEK
+120 YIRENCDAKIVINEK
-135 FLRNIENE
+135 FLRGINGEAPIEN
-143 EPITEIILPEP
+143 PVIPNPE
-154 QDPSLLIYT
+154 DPSLLIYT
-163 SGSTGNPKG
+163 SGSTGKPKG

-177 AGINDSIVRYS
+177 ASITDAVNRYNDFAQAPKASHVAI
-188 DYADPP
+188 
-194 RGFRAALGAPFTFV
+194 GAPFTFV
-208 ASVQGVFAP
+208 ASVQGIFAP
-217 LCSCLTAYLMPYQAM
+217 LCAALRAYLMPYEAM

-240 YIYENKINRTFIS
+240 FIEEHQINRTFIS

-259 FKPKG
+259 FKQKG
-264 DSLKVVFTG
+264 NCLKTVATG
-273 SERVSDTYSDDFEI
+273 SERISNTYSEEFEL
-287 IVSYGQTESAGAV
+287 VVYYGQTESASAALA
-300 MMFKIDKKYHNTPIG
+300 FKIDKPYDNTPIG
-315 KPIGDIRVHILDESG
+315 KPIGDIRTHILDEAG

-345 DCYLNLPEQ
+345 DGYLHLPEQ
-354 SAKTFTD
+354 TAKTFVD

-366 EDGYDKLLKTG
+366 QDGYPKLLRTG
-377 DIVKRGEDGNIIY
+377 DIVRKGEDGNIIY

-404 VEPGEIETI
+404 VEPGEIEAI
-413 IKQADG
+413 IKQSDG
-419 VLDAAIKDFK
+419 IHDAALKDFK

-434 VYLVAYYVEKEPVS
+434 VYLVAYYVENKPVEPE
-448 ADDLKEAISKKLP
+448 DLREAIAQKLP
-461 PYMIPAFFVKLGK
+461 PYMIPAFFVRLDK

-488 TAPEAG
+488 IAPEAG
-494 NFKNDYI
+494 SFKNDYI

-508 KVLCEAFEQVLGME
+508 KTLCSAFEEVLGVE
-522 NVGIDDDFFALGGD
+522 NVGVDDDFFALGGD

-541 MVSEKCGVYHISTA
+541 MVSEKCGVYKITTA
-555 DIFAGK
+555 DIFSGK

-567 RLLIQKASSK
+567 RLLIQKASQKVRVK
-577 KRPEKK
+577 KEKK
-583 NKVKVY
+583 VRVY

-597 MYLEQKLNTDS
+597 MYLEQKLNENS

-614 IAAIIKGADIEKI
+614 IAAIIKGADMETI
-627 KSALTSVFKAHEA
+627 KQSLTAVFKAHEA

-650 LPVRYLSDRL
+650 LPVRILTDKI
-660 PEIEE
+660 PVIAE
-665 KSAASREEVI
+665 KTAASREEVI
-675 RLIDGYNTPFD
+675 AVIDNYAEPFN

-691 PVRPALYSVSDG
+691 PVRPTLYAVADG
-703 SVIMHM
+703 SVILHM

-724 VKELIDAL
+724 VKELIDGL
-732 EGREVSA
+732 NGVEVTAS
-739 AEIDLSDLYMDSL
+739 EIDLSDLYDDSL
-752 EEKYE
+752 NAKYE
-757 DGIAFYKEL
+757 SGMAFYREL

-789 DKEVRFLYDNAQ
+789 DREITFDYDNEL
-801 LKAIDNTARRFGVTE
+801 LKSIDNTARRFSVTE

-823 VSMTLGKYTASEDV
+823 VSMVLGKYTASEDV

-844 MRPNGADNVIG
+844 MRPGEADNVIG

-861 PVRVKPKRDLE
+861 PVRVKPQRKAELSE
-872 ISAFIK
+872 YLQ
-878 SVSESVRNATY
+878 SVSTAVRNATY
-889 GSYLPFEDVVAEFV
+889 GAYLPFEDVVGEFV

-909 RNPIF
+909 RNPMF
-914 DVSVNFMWNPPAYDN
+914 DVSVNFMWNPPAYDKG
-929 NGLSV
+929 GLSV
-934 EMYSPLQKMSRDIGI
+934 ELYSPLQKMSRDIGI
-949 VIRKGAAGLQFMIQY
+949 VIRKGAKGLHFMVQY
-964 SSQLFEYAV
+964 SSELFEDAV
-973 IEGFIEQFKSALALL
+973 IENFIGQLRYTLELLGKNVRTVRDALALPQAQQETL
-988 GSGAKTVRE
+988 DR
-997 ALVLPESQRQM
+997 
-1008 LECFKTEAK
+1008 FKTEAT
-1017 AEVPVTLL
+1017 EEPDVTLL
-1025 HKLFEK
+1025 HKLFEQN
-1031 SAEEN
+1031 AAEN
-1036 AGKTALVAKDATLSF
+1036 ADKTALIARDATLTY
-1051 RELNERANIVAHNLI
+1051 RELNERANVVAHNLI
-1066 KRGITVGDSVALLL
+1066 DKGIRTGDSVALLL
-1080 PRESCFFSC
+1080 PRESCFFAC
-1089 LFGVNKA
+1089 MFGVNKA

-1114 IIEDSEAS
+1114 IIADSEAS

-1127 NDKLS
+1127 KDKLS
-1132 DYPAEKAIDV
+1132 DYPADKAIDV
-1142 SDILTG
+1142 EDILDG
-1148 TDTSDPD
+1148 NQTDNPD
-1155 VEMSDCELSYMI
+1155 VAMSDSELSYMI

-1180 LRHKGICSYLMPHP
+1180 LRHKGICNYLKPHP
-1194 ANIHINFIKNNVTS
+1194 ANSHMYCIRHNVTT

-1234 IFAAEDEMNDPR
+1234 VFAAEDEMNDPR
-1246 ALAELMEKYS
+1246 ALAELMDKYS

-1271 EYAPFNKALSKCRL
+1271 DYEPFRNALAKCHL

-1294 ISLRDA
+1294 IALRDE
-1300 IRKCSP
+1300 IRKCSRN
-1306 DIKIINTYGP
+1306 IRIVNTYGP

-1329 NAEYVSVGR
+1329 EAPYVTVGR
-1338 PLLNYDEVI
+1338 PLLNYHEII
-1347 VDKFGDTAP
+1347 VDKFGDPAP

-1366 GVGVAKGYKNLP
+1366 GIGVAKGYKNLP
-1378 DKTAAAFVE
+1378 EKTDAAFVE
-1387 YNGQRMYRSGD
+1387 YDNARMYRSGD

-1403 KYGNVMILGRLDNQV
+1403 KDGNVHILGRLDNQV

-1433 MAEQP
+1433 IAAQP
-1438 HIKKVAVVIR
+1438 HIKKVAVIIR

-1469 ALREELKKHLTHYMV
+1469 ALRDELKKHLTHYMV

-1489 QMNEMPV
+1489 QLNEMPM
-1496 TANGKTDIKRLPEP
+1496 TANGKTDIKLLPDP

-1519 APENKTEE
+1519 APANATEK
-1527 FFCESFRKTLKLER
+1527 FFCESFKKALKLEQ
-1541 VGAADDFFEI
+1541 VGATDDFFEI
-1551 GGTSLVVTA
+1551 GGTSLVVTS

-1567 NGFPITY
+1567 NGFEITY

-1596 DTGKLFDFE
+1596 DTNKLFDFDD
-1605 GYDYTKINELLS
+1605 YDYTKINELLS
-1617 KNTVDAF
+1617 KNTVEAF
-1624 RAGEKRPLGNI
+1624 QAEPLRDLGNVL
-1635 MITGAGGF
+1635 ITGATGY
-1643 MGAHLLAEYLKR
+1643 MGAHLLAEFLKN
-1655 ESGKAYCVIR
+1655 ETGKAYCMIR

-1674 RLENLMFYYFG
+1674 RLENIMFYYFG
-1685 SDLENEFSERVEVLK
+1685 TDYEEEFARRVEVLN
-1700 GDVTDYKSFEPLE
+1700 GDVTDYKYFESFEA
-1713 SLPIDTVFNC
+1713 LPVNTVFNC

-1746 CIKLCR
+1746 CISLC
-1752 KTGARMIHF
+1752 KKIGARLIHF
-1761 STVSVSGTTED
+1761 STVSVSGTTDD
-1772 VSKLS
+1772 VTKLS
-1777 RRELDEQTLYY
+1777 RRDLDEQSLYF
-1788 GQSLDN
+1788 GQTLDN

-1802 GEREVLAAAA
+1802 GERKVLEAAA

-1852 LGCFPYNM
+1852 LGCFPYAM

-1873 CEAFLKLA
+1873 CEAFVKLA
-1881 ATPKE
+1881 KTPQA

-1908 ENGSSIRFVE
+1908 ENGNHIEFVE
-1918 YDEFAAALHEAQ
+1918 YDVFASALNEAQ

-1949 HGKKITAL
+1949 HGKRIVAL
-1957 PFSAHYT
+1957 PCSAHFT
-1964 TQILARMGFFWNAST
+1964 TQILARMGFFWNASN
-1979 EKYVDDF
+1979 ERYVNDF
-1986 INVLRGFMFFRK
+1986 INVLRGFLFFRR

>member
-1 MHLLAFIFLFGYNMI
+1 M
-16 KYDYFLGDENMSA
+16 
-29 VIEKIISNVKQ
+29 
-40 HPDQVVIV
+40 
-48 DQGEG
+48 
-53 NYFTYRSFDDYAR
+53 
-66 KVAVKLQR
+66 
-74 LGVTRRSFVTIELP
+74 
-88 RNKEYIA
+88 
-95 SMYAVWMVGAAFA
+95 
-108 PLSPT
+108 
-113 YPAERLE
+113 
-120 YIRSDCDAKVVIDEK
+120 
-135 FLRNIENE
+135 
-143 EPITEIILPEP
+143 
-154 QDPSLLIYT
+154 
-163 SGSTGNPKG
+163 
-172 VLHSH
+172 
-177 AGINDSIVRYS
+177 
-188 DYADPP
+188 
-194 RGFRAALGAPFTFV
+194 
-208 ASVQGVFAP
+208 
-217 LCSCLTAYLMPYQAM
+217 
-232 RDPVLLAD
+232 LLAD

-287 IVSYGQTESAGAV
+287 IVSYGQPESAGAV

-675 RLIDGYNTPFD
+675 RLIDGYDTPFD

-752 EEKYE
+752 EDKYE

-929 NGLSV
+929 NGLSI

-1031 SAEEN
+1031 KTRLSA
-1036 AGKTALVAKDATLSF
+1036 
-1051 RELNERANIVAHNLI
+1051 
-1066 KRGITVGDSVALLL
+1066 
-1080 PRESCFFSC
+1080 
-1089 LFGVNKA
+1089 
-1096 GAAFI
+1096 
-1101 PCDPQYPADRINH
+1101 
-1114 IIEDSEAS
+1114 
-1122 FIITT
+1122 
-1127 NDKLS
+1127 
-1132 DYPAEKAIDV
+1132 
-1142 SDILTG
+1142 
-1148 TDTSDPD
+1148 
-1155 VEMSDCELSYMI
+1155 
-1167 YTSGSTGKPKGVM
+1167 
-1180 LRHKGICSYLMPHP
+1180 
-1194 ANIHINFIKNNVTS
+1194 
-1208 YLSVT
+1208 
-1213 TISFDMSFK
+1213 
-1222 EHTAAFCNGKTL
+1222 
-1234 IFAAEDEMNDPR
+1234 
-1246 ALAELMEKYS
+1246 
-1256 VDCINATPSRLQQYM
+1256 
-1271 EYAPFNKALSKCRL
+1271 
-1285 VMSGGEGYP
+1285 
-1294 ISLRDA
+1294 
-1300 IRKCSP
+1300 
-1306 DIKIINTYGP
+1306 
-1316 TEITVSCNAADLT
+1316 
-1329 NAEYVSVGR
+1329 
-1338 PLLNYDEVI
+1338 
-1347 VDKFGDTAP
+1347 
-1356 YGVIGELYIG
+1356 
-1366 GVGVAKGYKNLP
+1366 
-1378 DKTAAAFVE
+1378 
-1387 YNGQRMYRSGD
+1387 
-1398 YAKWD
+1398 
-1403 KYGNVMILGRLDNQV
+1403 
-1418 KLRGL
+1418 
-1423 RIELGEIEGL
+1423 
-1433 MAEQP
+1433 
-1438 HIKKVAVVIR
+1438 
-1448 KLNGQ
+1448 
-1453 DNLCAYFT
+1453 
-1461 ADEEINID
+1461 
-1469 ALREELKKHLTHYMV
+1469 
-1484 PTAYL
+1484 
-1489 QMNEMPV
+1489 
-1496 TANGKTDIKRLPEP
+1496 
-1510 VPVSLGEYV
+1510 
-1519 APENKTEE
+1519 
-1527 FFCESFRKTLKLER
+1527 
-1541 VGAADDFFEI
+1541 
-1551 GGTSLVVTA
+1551 
-1560 VVLDASE
+1560 
-1567 NGFPITY
+1567 
-1574 GDVFK
+1574 
-1579 YTTPR
+1579 
-1584 ALAELFK
+1584 
-1591 DGEVN
+1591 
-1596 DTGKLFDFE
+1596 
-1605 GYDYTKINELLS
+1605 
-1617 KNTVDAF
+1617 
-1624 RAGEKRPLGNI
+1624 
-1635 MITGAGGF
+1635 
-1643 MGAHLLAEYLKR
+1643 
-1655 ESGKAYCVIR
+1655 
-1665 KGKFDTARE
+1665 
-1674 RLENLMFYYFG
+1674 
-1685 SDLENEFSERVEVLK
+1685 
-1700 GDVTDYKSFEPLE
+1700 
-1713 SLPIDTVFNC
+1713 
-1723 AANVKH
+1723 
-1729 FSNGTD
+1729 
-1735 IEDINVGGAVN
+1735 
-1746 CIKLCR
+1746 
-1752 KTGARMIHF
+1752 
-1761 STVSVSGTTED
+1761 SVSST
-1772 VSKLS
+1772 
-1777 RRELDEQTLYY
+1777 R
-1788 GQSLDN
+1788 
-1794 KYTSSKLM
+1794 
-1802 GEREVLAAAA
+1802 
-1812 DGLDAK
+1812 
-1818 VIRVGTLAARE
+1818 
-1829 SDGEF
+1829 
-1834 QINFLTNNFMGR
+1834 GR
-1846 LRSYSL
+1846 
-1852 LGCFPYNM
+1852 
-1860 IENQVCMGPIDRS
+1860 I
-1873 CEAFLKLA
+1873 
-1881 ATPKE
+1881 
-1886 CCVFNAV
+1886 
-1893 NNHTLPLGDIIRQMN
+1893 
-1908 ENGSSIRFVE
+1908 
-1918 YDEFAAALHEAQ
+1918 
-1930 KDPDKAAILS
+1930 
-1940 SMTAYMNTA
+1940 
-1949 HGKKITAL
+1949 
-1957 PFSAHYT
+1957 
-1964 TQILARMGFFWNAST
+1964 
-1979 EKYVDDF
+1979 
-1986 INVLRGFMFFRK
+1986 
-1998 DNLKR
+1998 